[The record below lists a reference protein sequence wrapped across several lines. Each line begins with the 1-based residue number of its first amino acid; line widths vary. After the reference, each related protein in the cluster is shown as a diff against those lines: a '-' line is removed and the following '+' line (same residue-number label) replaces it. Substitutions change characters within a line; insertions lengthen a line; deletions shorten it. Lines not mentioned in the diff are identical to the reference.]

1 MRILVVEDDPVI
13 ASGLR
18 NGLGL
23 SGGVVDVVSTC
34 ADAREA
40 VLSNSF
46 DAIVL
51 DVMLPDGS
59 GLDWLAELRKNDDRT
74 PVIVL
79 TALDEVGDR
88 IGGLDRGADD
98 YLGKPFDLDEL
109 AARVRAIAR
118 RKEGRASAHLVSGDV
133 VLDPASLTAT
143 STNGEAK
150 LSPREAAILLALMK
164 RPGDIR
170 SKNELEAVMYGWQE
184 GAESNTVEV
193 HIHNLRMKIGRDAI
207 ETVRGLGYRMKARS
221 T

>member
-40 VLSNSF
+40 VLSTSF

-59 GLDWLAELRKNDDRT
+59 GLDWLAELRKSEDKT

-79 TALDEVGDR
+79 TALDEVSDR

-133 VLDPASLTAT
+133 VLDPASLMAT
-143 STNGEAK
+143 SINGEAK

-193 HIHNLRMKIGRDAI
+193 HIHNLRMKIGRDTI
-207 ETVRGLGYRMKARS
+207 ETVRGLGYRMKVRS
-221 T
+221 I